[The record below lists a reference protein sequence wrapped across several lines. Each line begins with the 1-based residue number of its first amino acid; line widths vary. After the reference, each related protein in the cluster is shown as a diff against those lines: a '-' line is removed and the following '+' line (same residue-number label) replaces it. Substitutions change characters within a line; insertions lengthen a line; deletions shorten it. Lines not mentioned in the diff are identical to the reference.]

1 MKITR
6 WDGLKALIVMLT
18 VFLAAPVVHALP
30 IAGFDGTVAGILGA
44 DGNGNGTPDWTA
56 SVHYEVYAPGAAD
69 TPLGVVLPFYGYFYQ
84 VSNDAASEV
93 PLSNFSVGNPNG
105 SFIALS
111 GPNVIPGA
119 PIAPFAGGPGH
130 FTPDGVIPLV
140 STGPGVPPSVVYQ
153 FFAVPVGLGQISPG
167 LHSHILY
174 FISPDA
180 PVFGPASLQDG
191 GVATNFTLPVPA
203 PARVPE
209 PATMLLLGSGLVGLG
224 LWGRRKMRD

>member
-6 WDGLKALIVMLT
+6 WDGLRALIVMLT
-18 VFLAAPVVHALP
+18 VVLAAPMVHALP
-30 IAGFDGTVAGILGA
+30 LVGFDGTVVGILGT

-56 SVHYEVYAPGAAD
+56 SVHYEVYAPGEID
-69 TPLGVVLPFYGYFYQ
+69 SPLAPLLGALPAYGYFYQ
-84 VSNDAASEV
+84 VYNAATSEV

-105 SFIALS
+105 SPIAFT
-111 GPNVIPGA
+111 GPNTIPGA
-119 PIAPFAGGPGH
+119 PAAPFAGGPGH
-130 FTPDGVIPLV
+130 FTPDGVIPFT
-140 STGPGVPPSVVYQ
+140 STPGPAIPPSVVYT
-153 FFAVPVGLGQISPG
+153 FFAPANIAAG

-174 FISPDA
+174 FLSPDA

-224 LWGRRKMRD
+224 LWRRRKMKD